1 MTASGRC
8 CAPGELGPTPESVA
22 GTAKRYGEE
31 EMDAGDLTVEPI
43 DLPLVLLSHRG
54 PVTFGREGDR
64 RTTSKGS
71 GGLVTALLGLAE
83 HLSDAVWVCAA
94 ASDEDAAVS
103 REAGDGDVDVVT
115 SPVPHLAGDRAN
127 GDDGPVITVRMIEVD
142 PEAHER
148 FYAVVSNPILWF
160 IQHGLYGLTFSP
172 VLTMAERLAFDEGYA
187 PVNRIFADA
196 VADEVL
202 ARGGRALVM
211 IQDYHFY
218 LVAARVRERCPD
230 ALLSH
235 FIHIPW
241 PGPDAWRILPPDMR
255 ERLLRGL
262 LGSDVVAFHTL
273 RYARNFVSCCEELL
287 GLEVDR
293 DALTITVDG
302 RQVLARHYPIS
313 VDPKAL
319 DGVLETDEVQ
329 GHAAALAESFLA
341 PLPNPF
347 GDGEDGERPPRKL
360 ILRVDRTDPSKNVV
374 RGFLAFGTLL
384 DQHPELV
391 GQVSFLA
398 LLQPS
403 RTDVAEYGDYIATI
417 GAVVAEVNAR
427 HTAGGRQPID
437 LQLVEDFPLAVGA
450 YSICDVIMVNAL
462 ADGMNLVAKEVA
474 VVNRRNGVL
483 ALSENTGAFEE
494 LGQFAVPLYPFDV
507 QQMAD
512 ALYTA
517 LTMPEAERA
526 RLLSGAADQVRRH
539 DVSAWL
545 AAQLDDLGV
554 LDTRLHPSQDL

>member
-1 MTASGRC
+1 MEDGETTANS
-8 CAPGELGPTPESVA
+8 L
-22 GTAKRYGEE
+22 
-31 EMDAGDLTVEPI
+31 

-103 REAGDGDVDVVT
+103 REAGDGDVDVIT
-115 SPVPHLAGDRAN
+115 SPVPHLAADPADDRAHKP
-127 GDDGPVITVRMIEVD
+127 DGPVITVRMVEVD
-142 PEAHER
+142 PVAHER
-148 FYAVVSNPILWF
+148 FYTVVSNPILWF

-172 VLTMAERLAFDEGYA
+172 VLTENERVAFEEGYA
-187 PVNRIFADA
+187 AVNRIFADV
-196 VADEVL
+196 VADEVQ

-218 LVAARVRERCPD
+218 LVAEHVRERCPD

-262 LGSDVVAFHTL
+262 LGSDVVAFHTE
-273 RYARNFVSCCEELL
+273 RYARNFVTCCEELL
-287 GLEVDR
+287 GLPVDR
-293 DALTITVDG
+293 DELTIDVDG
-302 RQVLARHYPIS
+302 RKVLARHYPIS

-319 DGVLETDEVQ
+319 DEVLATEEVQAHTLALTDAFLSPLPSFTDE
-329 GHAAALAESFLA
+329 E
-341 PLPNPF
+341 P
-347 GDGEDGERPPRKL
+347 EDRGPRKL

-374 RGFLAFGTLL
+374 RGFLAFGLLL
-384 DQHPELV
+384 DQHPELA

-403 RTDVAEYGDYIATI
+403 RTDVAEYGDYISTI

-427 HTAGGRQPID
+427 HTSSGRQPID
-437 LQLVEDFPLAVGA
+437 LRLVEDFALAVAA

-474 VVNRRNGVL
+474 VVNQRGGVL
-483 ALSENTGAFEE
+483 ALSENAGAFEE
-494 LGQFAVPLYPFDV
+494 LGQYAVPLYPFDV

-512 ALYTA
+512 ALYEA
-517 LTMPEAERA
+517 LTMPEDERA
-526 RLLSGAADQVRRH
+526 RLLTGAAKQVRGH
-539 DVSAWL
+539 DVGAWL
-545 AAQLDDLGV
+545 QAQLCDLGV
-554 LDTRLHPSQDL
+554 LDRTLHGLDASPGR